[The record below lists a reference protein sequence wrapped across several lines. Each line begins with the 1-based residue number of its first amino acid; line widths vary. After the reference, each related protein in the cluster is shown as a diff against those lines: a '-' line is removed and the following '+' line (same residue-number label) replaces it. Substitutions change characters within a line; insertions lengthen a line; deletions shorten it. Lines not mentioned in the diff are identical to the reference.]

1 MVVHIPR
8 VEENAHWGGIQ
19 TVKLVNVEVD
29 HFKNILKSGA
39 VAIQPDVTC
48 VVGKNESGKTAFLQA
63 LHRFNPAQPNVTFNA
78 QRQYPAWL
86 EKQHRR
92 QKDINQ
98 HCPVIC
104 TFEVEKSDF
113 EAIEQVLGSGALKS
127 TTVAVSQTY
136 SNEFRWK
143 VEINEPSAVAHITSG
158 LLTGAPT
165 PTSVSELND
174 LIDSLGSST
183 HTEESKT
190 EADRELAGKLTEARD
205 ATLGDRASINDR
217 LLDILLPRL
226 PKFFYFDDYSQ
237 LPASVKIRELLAK
250 NKKDLN
256 SGELTARAL
265 LELGG
270 ADNDYLLNP
279 DYETRKRE
287 LENIAN
293 AITHQ
298 VLAFWS
304 TNPELRTEIDMTL
317 KQEPTANGHQKVL
330 DELKI
335 RLYDNRHLLSLSFDE
350 RSTGFRWFFS
360 FLAAFSEYE
369 NSDSPV
375 IILLDEPGLGLHARA
390 QADFLRFIDER
401 LSKRC
406 PLIYTTHSP
415 FMVQP
420 GKLERVRLVQD
431 GGREVG
437 SRITSNVLSTD
448 RDTLFPLQG
457 ALGYDMVQHL
467 FIAPHNLI
475 VEGTSD
481 FTYLNLLSTHL
492 ASLGRTALDPKW
504 SIIPVGGAD
513 LIPSFVALLGNHLD
527 LTVLIDSRKEGN
539 QRLNH
544 LTQQGLLK
552 GTRLITIG
560 EITATKV
567 ADVEDLFTPDEY
579 LKLFNE
585 AFSKSFKASDLVG
598 KDPVVNRLS
607 RLLKVDRYD
616 HGLPATVLLKT
627 YPTFLPTLAPETLT
641 RFETLFQRIN
651 ATLGT

>member
-1 MVVHIPR
+1 
-8 VEENAHWGGIQ
+8 
-19 TVKLVNVEVD
+19 VKLVSVEVD
-29 HFKNILKSGA
+29 HFKNILKSE
-39 VAIQPDVTC
+39 VVTIQPDVTC

-63 LHRFNPAQPNVTFNA
+63 LHRFYPAQPNVTFNA

-92 QKDINQ
+92 KKDINQ
-98 HCPVIC
+98 HSVVTC
-104 TFEVEKSDF
+104 TFELEKSDL
-113 EAIEQVLGSGALKS
+113 EIVQQALGSGVLKNA
-127 TTVAVSQTY
+127 TIPILRTY
-136 SNEFRWK
+136 SNEFRWTA
-143 VEINEPSAVAHITSG
+143 EINEPAVVAHIVG
-158 LLTGAPT
+158 DLLSGAPT
-165 PTSVSELND
+165 PTSIDELNG
-174 LIDSLGSST
+174 LINTLGTSA
-183 HTEESKT
+183 HADEAKT
-190 EADRELAGKLTEARD
+190 AADRNLASEITIARD
-205 ATLGDRASINDR
+205 VALGQRASVNDR
-217 LLDILLPRL
+217 LWDLLLPRV

-250 NKKDLN
+250 KKEAL
-256 SGELTARAL
+256 SPGELTARAL

-270 ADNDYLLNP
+270 ADNEYLLNP

-304 TNPELRTEIDMTL
+304 TNPELRTEVDMTL
-317 KQEPTANGHQKVL
+317 KQEQIANGQQQVL

-406 PLIYTTHSP
+406 PVIYTTHSP

-437 SRITSNVLSTD
+437 SRVTANVLSTD

-481 FTYLNLLSTHL
+481 FTFLNLLSAHL
-492 ASLGRTALDPKW
+492 ASLGRSALDPKW

-513 LIPSFVALLGNHLD
+513 LIPSFVALLGNHLE

-539 QRLNH
+539 QRLQH
-544 LTQQGLLK
+544 LTQQGNVK
-552 GTRLITIG
+552 GN
-560 EITATKV
+560 A
-567 ADVEDLFTPDEY
+567 AD
-579 LKLFNE
+579 
-585 AFSKSFKASDLVG
+585 
-598 KDPVVNRLS
+598 
-607 RLLKVDRYD
+607 YD
-616 HGLPATVLLKT
+616 W
-627 YPTFLPTLAPETLT
+627 
-641 RFETLFQRIN
+641 
-651 ATLGT
+651 

>member
-1 MVVHIPR
+1 
-8 VEENAHWGGIQ
+8 
-19 TVKLVNVEVD
+19 VKLVSVEVD
-29 HFKNILKSGA
+29 HFKNILKSGVVA
-39 VAIQPDVTC
+39 VQPDVTC

-98 HCPVIC
+98 HVPVTC
-104 TFEVEKSDF
+104 TFQLEKSDIDAV
-113 EAIEQVLGSGALKS
+113 EAVLGSGALKS
-127 TTVAVSQTY
+127 TTIPVSRTY
-136 SNEFRWK
+136 SNDFRWK
-143 VEINEPSAVAHITSG
+143 VEINEASVVAHIVSG
-158 LLTGAPT
+158 VLSGAPT
-165 PTSVSELND
+165 PTSIDALND
-174 LIDSLGSST
+174 LINTLGTST
-183 HTEESKT
+183 HADEAKT
-190 EADRELAGKLTEARD
+190 AADRNLATELTQARNESLEKR
-205 ATLGDRASINDR
+205 TSLNDR
-217 LLDILLPRL
+217 LWDLLLPRL

-237 LPASVKIRELLAK
+237 LPASVKIRQLLAK
-250 NKKDLN
+250 EKKDLN
-256 SGELTARAL
+256 PGELTARAL

-270 ADNDYLLNP
+270 ADNEYLLNP

-298 VLAFWS
+298 VLTFWS
-304 TNPELRTEIDMTL
+304 TNPELRTEVDMTL
-317 KQEPTANGHQKVL
+317 KQEPTANGQQQVL

-369 NSDSPV
+369 NNDAPV
-375 IILLDEPGLGLHARA
+375 VILLDEPGLGLHARA

-406 PLIYTTHSP
+406 PVIYTTHSP

-431 GGREVG
+431 GGRQVG
-437 SRITSNVLSTD
+437 SQITSNVLSTD

-492 ASLGRTALDPKW
+492 ASMGRTGLDPKW

-513 LIPSFVALLGNHLD
+513 LIPSFVALLGNHLE

-539 QRLNH
+539 QRLQH

-560 EITATKV
+560 EIIAVK
-567 ADVEDLFTPDEY
+567 AGDVEDLFAPEEY
-579 LKLFNE
+579 LRLFNE
-585 AFSKSFKASDLVG
+585 AFSKSFKVSDLVG
-598 KDPVVNRLS
+598 KDPIVNRLA
-607 RLLKVDRYD
+607 RLIKVDRYD
-616 HGLPATVLLKT
+616 HGLPATALLKN
-627 YPTFLPTLAPETLT
+627 YPSILPTLAPETLT
-641 RFETLFQRIN
+641 RFESLFQRIN
-651 ATLGT
+651 ATLST

>member
-1 MVVHIPR
+1 M
-8 VEENAHWGGIQ
+8 
-19 TVKLVNVEVD
+19 
-29 HFKNILKSGA
+29 
-39 VAIQPDVTC
+39 
-48 VVGKNESGKTAFLQA
+48 
-63 LHRFNPAQPNVTFNA
+63 NP
-78 QRQYPAWL
+78 
-86 EKQHRR
+86 
-92 QKDINQ
+92 
-98 HCPVIC
+98 
-104 TFEVEKSDF
+104 
-113 EAIEQVLGSGALKS
+113 
-127 TTVAVSQTY
+127 
-136 SNEFRWK
+136 
-143 VEINEPSAVAHITSG
+143 
-158 LLTGAPT
+158 
-165 PTSVSELND
+165 
-174 LIDSLGSST
+174 
-183 HTEESKT
+183 
-190 EADRELAGKLTEARD
+190 
-205 ATLGDRASINDR
+205 
-217 LLDILLPRL
+217 
-226 PKFFYFDDYSQ
+226 
-237 LPASVKIRELLAK
+237 
-250 NKKDLN
+250 
-256 SGELTARAL
+256 GELTARAL
-265 LELGG
+265 LALGG
-270 ADNDYLLNP
+270 ADNEYLLNP

-304 TNPELRTEIDMTL
+304 TNPELRTEVDMTL
-317 KQEPTANGHQKVL
+317 KQEPTSNGQQQVL

-369 NSDSPV
+369 NNSSPV

-406 PLIYTTHSP
+406 PVIYTTHSP

-431 GGREVG
+431 GGREIG

-492 ASLGRTALDPKW
+492 ASMGRTGLDPKW

-513 LIPSFVALLGNHLD
+513 LIPSFVALLGNHLE

-539 QRLNH
+539 QRLQH
-544 LTQQGLLK
+544 LTQQGLLR
-552 GTRLITIG
+552 GTRLIAIG
-560 EITATKV
+560 EIIGTKV
-567 ADVEDLFTPDEY
+567 GDVEDLFAPEEY
-579 LKLFNE
+579 LRLFNE
-585 AFSKSFKASDLVG
+585 AFAKSFKVADLVG
-598 KDPVVNRLS
+598 KDPIVNRLT

-616 HGLPATVLLKT
+616 HGLPATALLKN
-627 YPTFLPTLAPETLT
+627 YPSIMPTLAPETLT
-641 RFETLFQRIN
+641 RFESLFQRIN
-651 ATLGT
+651 STLGT

>member
-1 MVVHIPR
+1 M
-8 VEENAHWGGIQ
+8 
-19 TVKLVNVEVD
+19 KLVSVEVD
-29 HFKNILKSGA
+29 HFKNILKSGD

-63 LHRFNPAQPNVTFNA
+63 LHRFNPAQPNVMFNA

-92 QKDINQ
+92 RKNLDE
-98 HCPVIC
+98 HCPVAC
-104 TFEVEKSDF
+104 TFELEKPDLELVE
-113 EAIEQVLGSGALKS
+113 EALGRGALKNKTIS
-127 TTVAVSQTY
+127 ISRTY
-136 SNEFRWK
+136 GNEFRWN
-143 VEINEPSAVAHITSG
+143 VEINEPTIVAHIASG
-158 LLTGAPT
+158 LLTGGPT
-165 PTSVSELND
+165 PTSIDDLNK
-174 LIDSLGSST
+174 LIETLGNST
-183 HTEESKT
+183 HADEAKT
-190 EADRELAGKLTEARD
+190 AADRTLARDLTEARTK
-205 ATLGDRASINDR
+205 ALGERASIDER
-217 LLDILLPRL
+217 PWDLLLPRL
-226 PKFFYFDDYSQ
+226 PQFFYFDDYSQ
-237 LPASVKIRELLAK
+237 LPASVKIRQLLAK

-270 ADNDYLLNP
+270 ADNEYLLNP

-298 VLAFWS
+298 VLTFWS
-304 TNPELRTEIDMTL
+304 TNPELRTEVDMTL
-317 KQEPTANGHQKVL
+317 KQEQAANGQQQVL

-369 NSDSPV
+369 NNDTPV
-375 IILLDEPGLGLHARA
+375 VILLDEPGLGLHARA

-406 PLIYTTHSP
+406 PVIYTTHSP

-431 GGREVG
+431 GGRQVG
-437 SRITSNVLSTD
+437 SQITSNVLSTD

-492 ASLGRTALDPKW
+492 ASMGRTGLDPKW

-513 LIPSFVALLGNHLD
+513 LIPSFVALLGNHLE

-539 QRLNH
+539 QRLQH
-544 LTQQGLLK
+544 LTQLGLLK

-560 EITATKV
+560 EIIGAKV
-567 ADVEDLFTPDEY
+567 GDVEDLFAPEEY
-579 LKLFNE
+579 LRLFNE
-585 AFSKSFKASDLVG
+585 AFAKSFKVSDLVG
-598 KDPVVNRLS
+598 KDSIVNRLA
-607 RLLKVDRYD
+607 RLIKVDRYD
-616 HGLPATVLLKT
+616 HGLPATALLKN
-627 YPTFLPTLAPETLT
+627 YPSILPTLAPETLT
-641 RFETLFQRIN
+641 RFESLFQRIN
-651 ATLGT
+651 STLGT

>member
-1 MVVHIPR
+1 M
-8 VEENAHWGGIQ
+8 
-19 TVKLVNVEVD
+19 KLVNVEVD
-29 HFKNILKSGA
+29 HFKNILKSGSVA
-39 VAIQPDVTC
+39 VQPDVTC

-63 LHRFNPAQPNVTFNA
+63 LHRFHPAQPNVAFNA

-92 QKDINQ
+92 QKDINE
-98 HCPVIC
+98 HCPVAC
-104 TFEVEKSDF
+104 TFELEASDLDGVD
-113 EAIEQVLGSGALKS
+113 ETLGKGVLKG
-127 TTVAVSQTY
+127 TTITISRTY
-136 SNEFRWK
+136 SNEFRWN
-143 VEINEPSAVAHITSG
+143 VGINEPAAIAHVAGG
-158 LLTGAPT
+158 LIAGGPT
-165 PTSVSELND
+165 PTTLDELNL
-174 LIDSLGSST
+174 LIETLGSST
-183 HTEESKT
+183 HADETKT
-190 EADRELAGKLTEARD
+190 AADRKLASDLTEARTK
-205 ATLGDRASINDR
+205 ALGERTSISHR
-217 LLDILLPRL
+217 LWDLLLPRL
-226 PKFFYFDDYSQ
+226 PRFFYFDDYSQ
-237 LPASVKIRELLAK
+237 LPASVKIRQLLAK
-250 NKKDLN
+250 EKKDL
-256 SGELTARAL
+256 SPGELTARAL

-270 ADNDYLLNP
+270 ADNEYLLNP

-304 TNPELRTEIDMTL
+304 TNPELRTEVDMTL
-317 KQEPTANGHQKVL
+317 TQEQTSNGQQQVL

-369 NSDSPV
+369 NNNSPV

-406 PLIYTTHSP
+406 AVVYTTHSP

-431 GGREVG
+431 GGREIG
-437 SRITSNVLSTD
+437 SRITANVLSTD

-492 ASLGRTALDPKW
+492 TSMGRTGLDPRW

-513 LIPSFVALLGNHLD
+513 LIPSFVALLGNHLE

-539 QRLNH
+539 QRLQH
-544 LTQQGLLK
+544 LTQQGLLS
-552 GTRLITIG
+552 GTRLIMIG
-560 EITATKV
+560 EIVGTKV
-567 ADVEDLFTPDEY
+567 GDVEDLFAPEEY
-579 LKLFNE
+579 LRLFNE
-585 AFSKSFKASDLVG
+585 AFSKSFKVSDLVG
-598 KDPVVNRLS
+598 KDPIVNRLA

-616 HGLPATVLLKT
+616 HGLPATALLKN
-627 YPTFLPTLAPETLT
+627 YPSILPTLSPDTLT
-641 RFETLFQRIN
+641 RFENLFQRIN